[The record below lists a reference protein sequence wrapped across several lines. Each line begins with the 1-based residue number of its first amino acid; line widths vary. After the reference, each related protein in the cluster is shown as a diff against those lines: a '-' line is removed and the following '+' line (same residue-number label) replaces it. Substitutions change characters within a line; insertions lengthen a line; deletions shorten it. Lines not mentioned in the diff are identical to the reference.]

1 MAKKPSI
8 HFCVDR
14 IIPLHHKVNAA
25 ALAIK
30 INPNNAPKMLPKLPG
45 VSANP
50 VKISFFVGK
59 QWKKGQTLR
68 VTFLD
73 GSPTQRKRVRQKAVE
88 WLDYANLKFEFKQS
102 TKAEIRISFNA
113 DPGSWSG
120 IGTDCL
126 STEAFPKDEPTMNF
140 GWLEDDTDDE
150 EYRRVVVHEFGHAI
164 GAVHEHQVPEGGIKW
179 NLPAVY
185 SYFSGPPNNWSK
197 EEIDFN
203 VIQKYSVNQLNGTA
217 FDKKS
222 IMLYRFP
229 AQFILAPKSLA
240 ATGTNENTD
249 LSTNDKKFVRKMY
262 PT

>member
-1 MAKKPSI
+1 MAKNAPI

-14 IIPLHHKVNAA
+14 VIPLHHKVKAA
-25 ALAIK
+25 ALAIQT
-30 INPNNAPKMLPKLPG
+30 NPHNAPKMLPTLPG

-59 QWKKGQTLR
+59 QWKKGQRLR

-73 GSPTQRKRVRQKAVE
+73 GSATQRKRVRQKAIE

-102 TKAEIRISFNA
+102 SQAEIRISFKA
-113 DPGSWSG
+113 
-120 IGTDCL
+120 
-126 STEAFPKDEPTMNF
+126 
-140 GWLEDDTDDE
+140 DTDDE

-164 GAVHEHQVPEGGIKW
+164 GAVHEHQVPKGGIKW

-185 SYFSGPPNNWSK
+185 NYFSGPPNNWSK
-197 EEIDFN
+197 EDIDFN
-203 VIQKYSVNQLNGTA
+203 VIQKYSLNQLNGTA

-229 AQFILAPKSLA
+229 PQFILAPKSLA
-240 ATGTNENTD
+240 AAGTNENTD